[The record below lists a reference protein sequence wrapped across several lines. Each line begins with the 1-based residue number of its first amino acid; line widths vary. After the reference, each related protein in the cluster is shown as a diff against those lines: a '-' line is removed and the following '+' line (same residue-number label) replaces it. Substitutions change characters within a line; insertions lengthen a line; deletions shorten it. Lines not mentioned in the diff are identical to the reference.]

1 MTQAIKHADLAGT
14 AEPVV
19 SANAFRGAMRQLP
32 GGVSVITVGRGRDI
46 TGMTVTSVSA
56 LSLEP
61 PTIIVSVNRSS
72 SSWPLISREGRFG
85 VNFLGSHQREVGER
99 FSGKGGLKGADRFL
113 GIPWQWLPSGV
124 PILLNTL
131 ASLDCVVEELVERH
145 SHGIVIAGVR
155 DIRYSDALNALAYW
169 QGDYFPLERIPEDV
183 RARADVPFL

>member
-1 MTQAIKHADLAGT
+1 MTQAIQSHSPVANADHAA
-14 AEPVV
+14 

-56 LSLEP
+56 LSLKP
-61 PTIIVSVNRSS
+61 PTIIVSINRAS

-85 VNFLGSHQREVGER
+85 VNFLAADQREVGER

-131 ASLDCVVEELVERH
+131 ASLDCAVEELVERH
-145 SHGIVIAGVR
+145 SHAIVIASVR
-155 DIRYSDALNALAYW
+155 DIRNSDALNALAYW
-169 QGDYFPLERIPEDV
+169 QGDYFPLERIAEEA